1 MIKLV
6 MQWDIKSGREQEF
19 SEFVVR
25 EFAPRLVKLG
35 IEPTEILYTMYG
47 DGPQMYTS
55 VVVDSQQKLAK
66 ILNSDGWQNLHQKL
80 LGYITNYSQKVIE
93 DNGRFQL

>member
-1 MIKLV
+1 

-80 LGYITNYSQKVIE
+80 LAYITNYSQKVIE

>member
-55 VVVDSQQKLAK
+55 VVVDSQDKLAE
-66 ILNSDGWQNLHQKL
+66 ILHSDGWKTLHQKL
-80 LGYITNYSQKVIE
+80 LAYITNYNQKVIE

>member
-55 VVVDSQQKLAK
+55 VVVDNQDMLAEILHGDAWKSLQQKLLA
-66 ILNSDGWQNLHQKL
+66 
-80 LGYITNYSQKVIE
+80 YITNYNQKIVE